1 MIDPVLVNRKI
12 ILIGKDLE
20 DLSVYGRMSL
30 EAYLA
35 DRINEVVV
43 ERFLERIIGRM
54 IDINYHLV
62 TEIGE
67 PPPKDYYESFV
78 ELGRVGV
85 LPPDLARSIAGAA
98 GLRNRIVHEYDEVD
112 ERKVYGAVGEAL
124 RDIPRYVEHV
134 HRFVEKRASAGKKG
148 G

>member
-1 MIDPVLVNRKI
+1 MIDPILVNRKI
-12 ILIGKDLE
+12 NLIGKDLE

-30 EAYLA
+30 EEYLG
-35 DRINEVVV
+35 DRINEIVV
-43 ERFLERIIGRM
+43 ERLLERIIGRM

-62 TEIGE
+62 TETGQ

-78 ELGRVGV
+78 ELGRIGA
-85 LPPDLARSIAGAA
+85 LPPDFAKSIAGAA

-112 ERKVYGAVGEAL
+112 ERKVYEALGEAL

-134 HRFVEKRASAGKKG
+134 HRFMEKRASKG
-148 G
+148 Q